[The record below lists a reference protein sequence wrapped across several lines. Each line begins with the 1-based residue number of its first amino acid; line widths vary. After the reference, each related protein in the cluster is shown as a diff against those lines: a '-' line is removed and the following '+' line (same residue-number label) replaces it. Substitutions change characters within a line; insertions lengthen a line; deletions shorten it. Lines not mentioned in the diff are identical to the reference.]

1 MGFFSWKTSD
11 TNKSISNVYSS
22 RGSFRVFVL
31 IPKEFGGGYIV
42 EDYYQ
47 GYGVFGG
54 KDIYALV
61 AKWNCPEK
69 CSGDVEENRI
79 VGIDIACYDKDNA
92 ALKYPIKITEKLM
105 KYEDALPSNSCKNQG
120 FFY

>member
-31 IPKEFGGGYIV
+31 IPQEFGGGFIV
-42 EDYYQ
+42 EDSYE
-47 GYGVFGG
+47 GYGRFGG
-54 KDIYALV
+54 EDIYALV

-69 CSGDVEENRI
+69 CCGDVEKDRI
-79 VGIDIACYDKDNA
+79 VGIDIACYDEDNA

-105 KYEDALPSNSCKNQG
+105 RYEDASPSNGCEDQG